1 MREGSRFEST
11 HRPFLFFTV
20 IFVGLGLGL
29 GLGCFVGIQDSSYTV
44 AVSGCDSCSGE
55 HCNCDR
61 SLSVN
66 SSIKRQGN
74 RHRLLRREKR
84 RFMKMMHRTK
94 HNMRNAIQ
102 SSRQNVDHYA
112 CNRGLWALY

>member
-20 IFVGLGLGL
+20 IFVGLGL

-74 RHRLLRREKR
+74 RHRLLLEEK
-84 RFMKMMHRTK
+84 KE
-94 HNMRNAIQ
+94 
-102 SSRQNVDHYA
+102 D
-112 CNRGLWALY
+112 L